1 MGSLFDTRTLAP
13 LLQITT
19 TQAPNLG
26 DLEPVVKILDNDQVT
41 ATLVEEAGTL
51 WDAGQ
56 VAANGTWLGQVSYLG
71 LSYSISINNN
81 LVFEN

>member
-13 LLQITT
+13 LLQLTT

-26 DLEPVVKILDNDQVT
+26 DLEPVVKILETDQ
-41 ATLVEEAGTL
+41 ATDTLAEDVGTL

-56 VAANGTWLGQVSYLG
+56 VGTNGSWLGQVSFIG
-71 LSYSISINNN
+71 CW
-81 LVFEN
+81 V